1 MAYLK
6 KIIFFTL
13 FLNLLDL
20 VILADTPQV
29 INTCGNILGRQ
40 PSSAEECIEE
50 GEICCY
56 VSLLTP
62 DNQPIKF
69 CVSSPSDIEKED
81 VEGKIKEYTG
91 FTLVDIHCNRGSYI
105 SNYFSSLLFI
115 FILFIC
121 NI

>member
-1 MAYLK
+1 MASLK
-6 KIIFFTL
+6 KIIFLTL
-13 FLNLLDL
+13 FINLLDI
-20 VILADTPQV
+20 VILAGSPQV

-40 PSSAEECIEE
+40 PSSADKCIEE

>member
-56 VSLLTP
+56 VSIQ
-62 DNQPIKF
+62 DNNNQVTKF
-69 CVSSPSDIEKED
+69 CVASPSDIKKED
-81 VEGKIKEYTG
+81 VDDKVKEYAG
-91 FTLVDIHCNRGSYI
+91 FTVLEIHCNESGYI
-105 SNYFSSLLFI
+105 NISMMALI
-115 FILFIC
+115 FLSIIFVINL
-121 NI
+121 

>member
-20 VILADTPQV
+20 VILAYPPQV

-50 GEICCY
+50 GEICCF
-56 VSLLTP
+56 VSLITP
-62 DNQPIKF
+62 KNQPIKF
-69 CVSSPSDIEKED
+69 CVSSPSDIEKGD

-115 FILFIC
+115 FILSIC

>member
-13 FLNLLDL
+13 FLNLLI
-20 VILADTPQV
+20 VILADPPQV

-56 VSLLTP
+56 VSIQ
-62 DNQPIKF
+62 DNNDKITKF
-69 CVSSPSDIEKED
+69 CVASPSDIEKDD
-81 VEGKIKEYTG
+81 VDDKIKEYTG
-91 FTLVDIHCNRGSYI
+91 FTVLEVHCNKSYYINI
-105 SNYFSSLLFI
+105 SMMTFI
-115 FILFIC
+115 FLSIIFII
-121 NI
+121 NL